1 MRAPQSPAWTRSVGP
16 LVLADLRQR
25 YAGSVL
31 GGLWSAVGPLVEVAA
46 YAVVFGL
53 VIRPRTAQDGL
64 TYALFIASGILP
76 WSSLREGL
84 ESSAATLPDNRWIRR
99 SRVPMEL
106 LVARQVLVSAIRGAC
121 GLLLVLAAAF
131 ALGQVA
137 GGMGV
142 VWPLLGL
149 LLQTAAVFGLG
160 LVMAPLATLYPDLRP
175 ALATGLTA
183 LTFASPI
190 VYPETLLSG
199 PVRAALEWNP
209 FTHFLRLYRFPLAAP
224 AGGGG
229 MDLAVALATTVVLL
243 VVGFWAKGRLF
254 WAARDRL

>member
-1 MRAPQSPAWTRSVGP
+1 MSPAWARSVGP
-16 LVLADLRQR
+16 LVLADLRHR

-31 GGLWSAVGPLVEVAA
+31 GGLWAAVGPLVEVAA

-99 SRVPMEL
+99 SLVPMEL
-106 LVARQVLVSAIRGAC
+106 LVVRQVLVSALRGAC

-131 ALGQVA
+131 AAGQAAGALGIL
-137 GGMGV
+137 
-142 VWPLLGL
+142 WPMVGI

-160 LVMAPLATLYPDLRP
+160 LVLAPLATLYPDLRP

-190 VYPETLLSG
+190 VYPESLLSG
-199 PVRAALEWNP
+199 PVRAVIEWNP
-209 FTHFLRLYRFPLAAP
+209 FTHFLRLYRVPLAAP
-224 AGGGG
+224 PYAGAA
-229 MDLAVALATTVVLL
+229 DVAVALATTLGLL
-243 VVGFWAKGRLF
+243 ALGWGMRGRLW

>member
-1 MRAPQSPAWTRSVGP
+1 VRAPLSPAWARSVLP

-31 GGLWSAVGPLVEVAA
+31 GGLWSALGPLVEVAA

-53 VIRPRTAQDGL
+53 VMRPRTAQGGL
-64 TYALFIASGILP
+64 TYALFVASGILP

-84 ESSAATLPDNRWIRR
+84 ESSASSLPDNRWIRR

-106 LVARQVLVSAIRGAC
+106 LVARQVLVSATRGAC

-131 ALGQVA
+131 AAGHAAGAMGVLWPVA
-137 GGMGV
+137 G
-142 VWPLLGL
+142 LI
-149 LLQTAAVFGLG
+149 LQTGAVFGLG
-160 LVMAPLATLYPDLRP
+160 MVVAPLATLYPDLRP

-190 VYPETLLSG
+190 VYPESLLSG

-209 FTHFLRLYRFPLAAP
+209 FTHFLRLYRVPLGAS
-224 AGGGG
+224 AGGAETA
-229 MDLAVALATTVVLL
+229 LAVAAATTAALL
-243 VVGFWAKGRLF
+243 FLGLTVRDRLW

>member
-1 MRAPQSPAWTRSVGP
+1 MGP
-16 LVLADLRQR
+16 LVLADLKHR

-46 YAVVFGL
+46 YALVFGL
-53 VIRPRTAQDGL
+53 VIRPQTTQDGL

-106 LVARQVLVSAIRGAC
+106 LVARQVLVSALRGAC
-121 GLLLVLAAAF
+121 GMALVLTVAFAAGQAAA
-131 ALGQVA
+131 
-137 GGMGV
+137 GGA
-142 VWPLLGL
+142 VWPIVGL
-149 LLQTAAVFGLG
+149 VLQTAAVFGLG
-160 LVMAPLATLYPDLRP
+160 LILAPLATVYPDLRP
-175 ALATGLTA
+175 ALATALTA

-190 VYPETLLSG
+190 VYPESLLSG

-209 FTHFLRLYRFPLAAP
+209 FTHFLRLYRVPLASASVP
-224 AGGGG
+224 AGGPA
-229 MDLAVALATTVVLL
+229 DLAVAAATTAALL
-243 VVGFWAKGRLF
+243 ALGWSARGRLW